1 MSADGKTFVEAT
13 FADLRRPRISLWE
26 QRMARKALRAGA
38 SRDVSEELI
47 FRTIERQRQIVRRAA
62 SETRRVR
69 STEASPTRRS
79 PRDIPWPELALRAQ
93 PPPAN
98 VDYSKTP
105 EDVHVEVW

>member
-1 MSADGKTFVEAT
+1 VSADGKTFVEAT

-26 QRMARKALRAGA
+26 QRMARKALRAAG

-62 SETRRVR
+62 SETRRIR
-69 STEASPTRRS
+69 SNEAPARRS
-79 PRDIPWPELALRAQ
+79 PRDIPWPEPAARAQ
-93 PPPAN
+93 PSPAD
-98 VDYSKTP
+98 VDYSKIP